1 MPLYNVRTGLYEN
14 NEGKFETYSDA
25 KKIKWKCEK
34 CSQTFQSFIP
44 IKVVIVSM
52 SVMAQ
57 KHLFPVSYLRVR
69 EPQKIQKQ
77 KTGWMRTIVE
87 QLFIIQFHVL
97 ST

>member
-44 IKVVIVSM
+44 IKVVIVSL
-52 SVMAQ
+52 SVKIQ
-57 KHLFPVSYLRVR
+57 NHLFPVSYLRVA
-69 EPQKIQKQ
+69 
-77 KTGWMRTIVE
+77 
-87 QLFIIQFHVL
+87 
-97 ST
+97 